1 LELIEGYELHSKTI
15 TKPHLRAILRK
26 FIKCGY
32 PIEVNHNNEI
42 FQDFLVKYKIETNS
56 ENLTFNLSLYFIL
69 HKVTFTISNNA
80 LEVWSEVRSGNPY
93 RLIWYRN
100 FLQFKM
106 VR

>member
-1 LELIEGYELHSKTI
+1 MKITLEESELRSKTI
-15 TKPHLRAILRK
+15 NKPHLRAILRK

-56 ENLTFNLSLYFIL
+56 ENLTLNLSLYFIL

-80 LEVWSEVRSGNPY
+80 LEVWSELTTPTTKVVGFCTN
-93 RLIWYRN
+93 
-100 FLQFKM
+100 QTT
-106 VR
+106 V